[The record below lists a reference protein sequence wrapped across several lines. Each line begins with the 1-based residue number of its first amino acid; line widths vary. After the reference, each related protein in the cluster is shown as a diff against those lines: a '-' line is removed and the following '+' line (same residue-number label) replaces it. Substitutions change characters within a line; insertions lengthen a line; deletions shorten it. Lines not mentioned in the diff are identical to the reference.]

1 MVHRQVQA
9 YKINNMMYLYARLG
23 KKQAKELLI
32 MTVPYDEL
40 VFQSP
45 YLAVV
50 KAKQLLEE
58 GKIKEVDHILESLA
72 ESMGRSEKRAV
83 ISQLTRLILHIIKWK
98 CQPEKRSA
106 SWVISIRSARG
117 EITAS
122 QEEVQVSIEIFWNQF
137 GISVF

>member
-9 YKINNMMYLYARLG
+9 YKINNMMYLYARFG
-23 KKQAKELLI
+23 KKQAKELPI

-58 GKIKEVDHILESLA
+58 GKIKEVDNILESLA
-72 ESMGRSEKRAV
+72 ESMGRS
-83 ISQLTRLILHIIKWK
+83 
-98 CQPEKRSA
+98 
-106 SWVISIRSARG
+106 
-117 EITAS
+117 
-122 QEEVQVSIEIFWNQF
+122 
-137 GISVF
+137 